1 MQGLIP
7 VSQQGNDVGHL
18 HNDFIHLHWDYV
30 LCSCIRTVIT
40 VSLVSDEIV
49 VPERVGS
56 FSIEVSYTGLL
67 AAGSQLELR
76 AQLITQDGT
85 AKGKHW
91 FYDDLVSLEG

>member
-1 MQGLIP
+1 M
-7 VSQQGNDVGHL
+7 
-18 HNDFIHLHWDYV
+18 
-30 LCSCIRTVIT
+30 IT

-85 AKGKHW
+85 AKGKH
-91 FYDDLVSLEG
+91 